1 MSRFE
6 YLVRDLTQT
15 SIASRTA
22 RYLKLNPTTRLT
34 DTMAP
39 DHKACLSTSRRP
51 DYLMV
56 ACYSI
61 VYLEVG
67 WLILMLL
74 RSYSRD

>member
-1 MSRFE
+1 
-6 YLVRDLTQT
+6 
-15 SIASRTA
+15 
-22 RYLKLNPTTRLT
+22 
-34 DTMAP
+34 MAP
-39 DHKACLSTSRRP
+39 DHKACLSTSLRP

-74 RSYSRD
+74 RSHSRD